1 MFLIVLFFFLGL
13 IDLLLWSNVKILR
26 WSKNRD
32 FFEMKEC
39 FICWVWMNKK
49 NFVRYM
55 YVYLDL
61 WVFCCKICDKGF
73 KIRLNFIRY
82 EFIYIWDSVIW
93 WK

>member
-1 MFLIVLFFFLGL
+1 
-13 IDLLLWSNVKILR
+13 
-26 WSKNRD
+26 
-32 FFEMKEC
+32 
-39 FICWVWMNKK
+39 
-49 NFVRYM
+49 M